1 MLFTKIILITKTF
14 LIFLISFLFLAA
26 HMLIVNTFLINFH
39 KGHKFALNFQ
49 IFSLN

>member
-26 HMLIVNTFLINFH
+26 HMLIVNTIID
-39 KGHKFALNFQ
+39 KFP
-49 IFSLN
+49 